1 MGYLSELVD
10 GIRSAKRAVNSA
22 SREFKDTR
30 DELIPQAKTFA
41 GRAMDGTLQFP
52 MLVSDTIS
60 IGSAATLARTME
72 RVYASFAQT
81 VISMNSTIDI
91 SEDRGPA
98 EFLKRFHH
106 NVRALE
112 SVEDVEEVE
121 HFMEMVNAGKFS
133 AYMNE
138 GLNMAVVFN
147 ESDKATA
154 KMLAHN
160 RAMMESVGFSKVTS
174 LPQIGTSKY
183 LKEAPYTTPDR
194 AVPVRD
200 MMPLMSTKQLSMKDS
215 NITGATPQMTDRDVK
230 KENDLQP
237 YTMAVKL
244 MAVNDKKEFVQFM
257 DFVMGIKVVLHNI
270 RSDEVISNTI
280 RAISNNGA
288 FYNFLRWTTGEKTL
302 FGDLLLNVNDIKLDA
317 ANRSKGASRWWT
329 TLKRMKDRK
338 AAYNNVFSK
347 NRMIP
352 NATLVVTDFEVEQIK
367 ERSGFDLN
375 DPKTALKLINSLF
388 LMTFIIVSDSTE
400 TFKVIYADAAQ
411 DFQYH
416 SLEVLEK
423 EVQMKSNTLG
433 REIVRMIG
441 K

>member
-1 MGYLSELVD
+1 MGYLGELVD
-10 GIRSAKRAVNSA
+10 GIKNAKRALHSA
-22 SREFKDTR
+22 GREFRDAR

-41 GRAMDGTLQFP
+41 GRALDGTLQFP

-91 SEDRGPA
+91 SEDRSPV
-98 EFLKRFHH
+98 EFLQRFHH

-112 SVEDVEEVE
+112 SVDDTEEVQ
-121 HFMEMVNAGKFS
+121 HFMEMVNAGKYS
-133 AYMNE
+133 AYVNQ
-138 GLNMAVVFN
+138 GLNLAVVFN
-147 ESDKATA
+147 ESDKPTA

-160 RAMMESVGFSKVTS
+160 RAMMESVGFSKVAQ
-174 LPQIGTSKY
+174 LPQVGTSPY
-183 LKEAPYTTPDR
+183 YEAPVPSSTHR
-194 AVPVRD
+194 ALPVNSVLPYMDIKQPNLKD
-200 MMPLMSTKQLSMKDS
+200 MNVS
-215 NITGATPQMTDRDVK
+215 NATPQLTDKDIK
-230 KENDLQP
+230 KENDVQP

-257 DFVMGIKVVLHNI
+257 DFVMGIKVVLHNV
-270 RSDEVISNTI
+270 RSEEIISNTI
-280 RAISNNGA
+280 RAISNNGT
-288 FYNFLRWTTGEKTL
+288 FYNFLRWTTGEKSL

-317 ANRSKGASRWWT
+317 ANRSKGASKWWT
-329 TLKRMKDRK
+329 TLKRMKDK
-338 AAYNNVFSK
+338 KGAYNNVFSK

-352 NATLVVTDFEVEQIK
+352 NATLVITEYECEQIK

-375 DPKTALKLINSLF
+375 DPKIALKLINGLF
-388 LMTFIIVSDSTE
+388 LMAFIIVNDGTE
-400 TFKVIYADAAQ
+400 TFKVLYADAGQ
-411 DFQYH
+411 EYQYY

-433 REIVRMIG
+433 REIVRMIN